1 MKIFPWSIL
10 PIWCGPACFPLM
22 HCGSCIFFQAFN
34 TKNELH
40 LVTLMGHLIVLVLA
54 EILFLSTDGVISSN
68 IRSTENRHALLSNR
82 TQRKLSTCPGI
93 ESLSNTFIAMC
104 AMGASLLVSG
114 PPDLQPLFLAHW
126 KCAQLL
132 PRLSKALTLASLSRL
147 PHHVDPTFG
156 KNSWNNRLFAQ
167 RDWPDAQRLLTNG
180 CFPSSG
186 APLERPR
193 EIALHFLPQCLAPR
207 LPLTCTVSPS
217 SLGVGPI
224 CSSERMRE

>member
-1 MKIFPWSIL
+1 MSRDRIFVEHTYCNVCHGRFTFGAGAHQI
-10 PIWCGPACFPLM
+10 CNRCFW
-22 HCGSCIFFQAFN
+22 AY
-34 TKNELH
+34 
-40 LVTLMGHLIVLVLA
+40 
-54 EILFLSTDGVISSN
+54 
-68 IRSTENRHALLSNR
+68 
-82 TQRKLSTCPGI
+82 
-93 ESLSNTFIAMC
+93 
-104 AMGASLLVSG
+104 
-114 PPDLQPLFLAHW
+114 W

-132 PRLSKALTLASLSRL
+132 PRLSEALTLASLSRIL
-147 PHHVDPTFG
+147 HHVDPTFG
-156 KNSWNNRLFAQ
+156 NNSWNNRLFAQ

-217 SLGVGPI
+217 SLGVGPT